1 MLFGYGHAN
10 NGKSTMFL
18 YSAPSQQPCLCV
30 IHERY
35 KITDNHQ
42 MKQNAQTHTLSILLY
57 PSTPENCVG
66 PFSLTHL
73 YVRLFA
79 FSSYFLRVS
88 GLPDGSDGKESAHN
102 AGDPGSIPG
111 PGRSPGEGYGN
122 SLQIDCKNRL

>member
-1 MLFGYGHAN
+1 MCVFIADMVCFPPLSCGH
-10 NGKSTMFL
+10 L
-18 YSAPSQQPCLCV
+18 V
-30 IHERY
+30 IFH
-35 KITDNHQ
+35 
-42 MKQNAQTHTLSILLY
+42 L
-57 PSTPENCVG
+57 V